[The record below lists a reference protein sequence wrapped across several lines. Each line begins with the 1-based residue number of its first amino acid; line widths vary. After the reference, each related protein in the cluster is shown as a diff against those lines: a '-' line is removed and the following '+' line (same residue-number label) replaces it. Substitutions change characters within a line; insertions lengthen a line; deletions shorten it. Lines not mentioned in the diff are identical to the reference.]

1 MKIKKV
7 IFIIAVSLSIIIPIL
22 FQRSIN
28 AAMDLP
34 NAKQINIVHIGDSY
48 SAGNGAG
55 SYYGGIKY
63 FRSRKNWGEKY
74 VKLLKTTDT
83 KVNYLNIAQ
92 SGNTTNFML
101 NTDYLDDIP
110 ENTDL
115 VMMTIGGNDVNFGD
129 IVKQC
134 FVIGLRDGSTCEKL
148 VNSAKE
154 NLPAAIKGTEE
165 ILKKLEDK
173 LSPNSQIILAGY
185 PLLSL
190 DTDYSLATCS
200 QKIYSLCTKWDS
212 YPVAQDIRALGKL
225 ANYYQ
230 SDLAKEWNNEHDM
243 KLIYVD
249 TISDKFAVHEPNPS
263 IFSRNDVRWINEFF
277 ETMGEIDSS
286 GKTKSKS
293 TGTVEEWYH
302 PNITGH
308 QKIGATVFEKT
319 GVPTVARDITS
330 NSSNI
335 DIVFTIGSLKNNKD
349 YTNIINSINSS
360 IDTLKRK
367 NSSVRYSLI
376 ANTSSGPKVI
386 VEFTTNAEEIKNA
399 VRDLY
404 INPSSGSSMYEAISS
419 GLNLNWRPGVKKMSI
434 IISEENNYTLNG
446 NGGSWQDLAKKSY
459 EIDPVEFYVISSEGE
474 LPQDIKNL
482 ASSTG
487 GDVFESESENFD
499 YSMQNIASIISTK
512 PFAWLEGPFV
522 IKSGDELMLDAS
534 GSYSPGSTIYKY
546 EWDFNGDGVYE
557 ITTSEAEVN
566 YVFEQ
571 DFDGFIGVRV
581 TDYNSNSSVASTKLT
596 VSNDGD
602 STPREI
608 DNCPDIYNYSQ
619 SDYDNDGIGDEC
631 DPTPGYPTEDKPYVY
646 EIIDGKFPEKLR
658 ESDIESS
665 KSENISTS
673 KSQNEFQI
681 SYISQKT
688 STQKQSIFG
697 NSSANI
703 SILTNQNQLNET
715 EANLE
720 KSDTSNNQKSENA
733 KEGLENTK
741 DSAQNTDNKA
751 GIILLSIIIVTI
763 TSVIIFMFKQLKKN

>member
-48 SAGNGAG
+48 LAGNGAG
-55 SYYGGIKY
+55 SYYGDIKY
-63 FRSRKNWGEKY
+63 FRSRENWGEEY

-115 VMMTIGGNDVNFGD
+115 ILMTIGGNDVNFGD

-154 NLPAAIKGTEE
+154 NLPATIKGTEE

-200 QKIYSLCTKWDS
+200 QKIYSLCTEWDS

-225 ANYYQ
+225 ANYHQ

-249 TISDKFAVHEPNPS
+249 TISDKFSGHEPNPS

-404 INPSSGSSMYEAISS
+404 INPSSSSSMYEAISS

-487 GDVFESESENFD
+487 GDVFEGELENFD

-741 DSAQNTDNKA
+741 DSAQNTDNNTE
-751 GIILLSIIIVTI
+751 IILLSIIILTI
-763 TSVIIFMFKQLKKN
+763 ASVIIFIFKKSKKN

>member
-48 SAGNGAG
+48 LAGNGAG
-55 SYYGGIKY
+55 SYYGDIKY
-63 FRSRKNWGEKY
+63 FRSRENWGEEY

-115 VMMTIGGNDVNFGD
+115 VLMTIGGNDVNFGD

-154 NLPAAIKGTEE
+154 NLPATIKGTEE

-200 QKIYSLCTKWDS
+200 QKIYSLCTEWDS

-225 ANYYQ
+225 ANYHQ

-249 TISDKFAVHEPNPS
+249 TISDKFSGHEPNPS

-487 GDVFESESENFD
+487 GDVFEGELENFD

-741 DSAQNTDNKA
+741 DSAQNTDNNTE
-751 GIILLSIIIVTI
+751 IILLSIIILTI
-763 TSVIIFMFKQLKKN
+763 ASVIIFIFKKSKKN

>member
-1 MKIKKV
+1 
-7 IFIIAVSLSIIIPIL
+7 
-22 FQRSIN
+22 
-28 AAMDLP
+28 
-34 NAKQINIVHIGDSY
+34 
-48 SAGNGAG
+48 
-55 SYYGGIKY
+55 
-63 FRSRKNWGEKY
+63 
-74 VKLLKTTDT
+74 
-83 KVNYLNIAQ
+83 
-92 SGNTTNFML
+92 ML

-115 VMMTIGGNDVNFGD
+115 VLMTIGGNDVNFGD

-148 VNSAKE
+148 INSAKE

-200 QKIYSLCTKWDS
+200 QKIYSLCTEWDS

-225 ANYYQ
+225 ANYHQ

-249 TISDKFAVHEPNPS
+249 TISDKFSGHEPNPS

-404 INPSSGSSMYEAISS
+404 INPSSSSSMYEAISS

-487 GDVFESESENFD
+487 GDVFEGESENFD

>member
-55 SYYGGIKY
+55 SYYGDIKY
-63 FRSRKNWGEKY
+63 FRSRENWGEEY

-115 VMMTIGGNDVNFGD
+115 VLMTIGGNDVNFGD

-148 VNSAKE
+148 INSAKE

-200 QKIYSLCTKWDS
+200 QKIYSLCTEWDS

-225 ANYYQ
+225 ANYHQ

-249 TISDKFAVHEPNPS
+249 TISDKFSGHEPNPS

-487 GDVFESESENFD
+487 GDVFEGESENFD

-703 SILTNQNQLNET
+703 SILTNQNQSNET

-741 DSAQNTDNKA
+741 DSAQNTDNNTE
-751 GIILLSIIIVTI
+751 IILLSIIILTI
-763 TSVIIFMFKQLKKN
+763 ASVIIFIFKKSKKN

>member
-115 VMMTIGGNDVNFGD
+115 VLMTIGGNDVNFGD

-200 QKIYSLCTKWDS
+200 QKIYSLCTEWDS

-225 ANYYQ
+225 ANYHQ

-249 TISDKFAVHEPNPS
+249 TISDKFSGHEPNPS

-487 GDVFESESENFD
+487 GDVFEGESENFD

-741 DSAQNTDNKA
+741 DSAQNTDNNTE
-751 GIILLSIIIVTI
+751 IILLSIIILTI
-763 TSVIIFMFKQLKKN
+763 ASVIIFIFKKSKKN

>member
-115 VMMTIGGNDVNFGD
+115 ILMTIGGNDVNFGD

-148 VNSAKE
+148 INSAKE

-200 QKIYSLCTKWDS
+200 QKIYSLCTEWDS

-225 ANYYQ
+225 ANYHQ

-249 TISDKFAVHEPNPS
+249 TISDKFSGHEPNPS

-404 INPSSGSSMYEAISS
+404 INPSSSSSMYEAISS

-487 GDVFESESENFD
+487 GDVFEGESENFD

-741 DSAQNTDNKA
+741 DSAQNTDNNTE
-751 GIILLSIIIVTI
+751 IILLSIIILTI
-763 TSVIIFMFKQLKKN
+763 ASVIIFIFKKSKKN

>member
-55 SYYGGIKY
+55 SYYGDIKY

-115 VMMTIGGNDVNFGD
+115 ILMTIGGNDVNFGD

-148 VNSAKE
+148 INSAKE

-200 QKIYSLCTKWDS
+200 QKIYSLCTEWDS

-225 ANYYQ
+225 ANYHQ

-249 TISDKFAVHEPNPS
+249 TISDKFSGHEPNPS

-487 GDVFESESENFD
+487 GDVFEGESENFD

-741 DSAQNTDNKA
+741 DSAQNTDNNTE
-751 GIILLSIIIVTI
+751 IILLSIIILTI
-763 TSVIIFMFKQLKKN
+763 ASVIIFIFKKSKKN

>member
-1 MKIKKV
+1 M
-7 IFIIAVSLSIIIPIL
+7 
-22 FQRSIN
+22 
-28 AAMDLP
+28 
-34 NAKQINIVHIGDSY
+34 AK
-48 SAGNGAG
+48 A
-55 SYYGGIKY
+55 
-63 FRSRKNWGEKY
+63 
-74 VKLLKTTDT
+74 
-83 KVNYLNIAQ
+83 
-92 SGNTTNFML
+92 
-101 NTDYLDDIP
+101 
-110 ENTDL
+110 
-115 VMMTIGGNDVNFGD
+115 
-129 IVKQC
+129 
-134 FVIGLRDGSTCEKL
+134 
-148 VNSAKE
+148 
-154 NLPAAIKGTEE
+154 
-165 ILKKLEDK
+165 
-173 LSPNSQIILAGY
+173 
-185 PLLSL
+185 
-190 DTDYSLATCS
+190 
-200 QKIYSLCTKWDS
+200 
-212 YPVAQDIRALGKL
+212 
-225 ANYYQ
+225 
-230 SDLAKEWNNEHDM
+230 
-243 KLIYVD
+243 
-249 TISDKFAVHEPNPS
+249 
-263 IFSRNDVRWINEFF
+263 
-277 ETMGEIDSS
+277 
-286 GKTKSKS
+286 
-293 TGTVEEWYH
+293 
-302 PNITGH
+302 
-308 QKIGATVFEKT
+308 
-319 GVPTVARDITS
+319 ITS

-404 INPSSGSSMYEAISS
+404 IDPSSGSSMYEAINS

-434 IISEENNYTLNG
+434 IISEENNYTLNS
-446 NGGSWQDLAKKSY
+446 NGGSWQDLAQKSY
-459 EIDPVEFYVISSEGE
+459 EIDPVEFYVVSSEGE

-487 GDVFESESENFD
+487 GDVFEGDSENFD
-499 YSMQNIASIISTK
+499 YSMQNIANIISTK
-512 PFAWLEGPFV
+512 PSAWLEGPFV
-522 IKSGDELMLDAS
+522 IKSGDELTLDAS

-546 EWDFNGDGVYE
+546 EWDFNGDGAYE
-557 ITTSEAEVN
+557 MTTSEAEVN
-566 YVFEQ
+566 YVFDQ

-681 SYISQKT
+681 SDISQKT
-688 STQKQSIFG
+688 STRKQSIFG

-703 SILTNQNQLNET
+703 SILTNQNQSNET
-715 EANLE
+715 ETNPE

-763 TSVIIFMFKQLKKN
+763 TSVIIFMFKKLKKN

>member
-115 VMMTIGGNDVNFGD
+115 ILMTIGGNDVNFGD

-148 VNSAKE
+148 INSAKE

-200 QKIYSLCTKWDS
+200 QKIYSLCTEWDS

-225 ANYYQ
+225 ANYHQ

-249 TISDKFAVHEPNPS
+249 TISDKFSGHEPNPS

-487 GDVFESESENFD
+487 GDVFEGESENFD

-741 DSAQNTDNKA
+741 DSAQNTDNNTE
-751 GIILLSIIIVTI
+751 IILLSIIILTI
-763 TSVIIFMFKQLKKN
+763 ASVIIFIFKKSKKN

>member
-7 IFIIAVSLSIIIPIL
+7 IFTIVASLSVIIPIL

-28 AAMDLP
+28 AAMELP

-55 SYYGGIKY
+55 SYYGDIKY
-63 FRSRKNWGEKY
+63 FRSRKNWGEEY
-74 VKLLKTTDT
+74 VKLLKTTNT

-173 LSPNSQIILAGY
+173 LSPNSQIILAEY

-212 YPVAQDIRALGKL
+212 YPVTQDIRALGKL
-225 ANYYQ
+225 ANYHQ

-249 TISDKFAVHEPNPS
+249 TISDKFAGHEPNPS

-308 QKIGATVFEKT
+308 QKIGTTVFEKT
-319 GVPTVARDITS
+319 GAPTVAKDITS

-367 NSSVRYSLI
+367 NSSVRYSLV
-376 ANTSSGPKVI
+376 ANTSSGSKVI

-404 INPSSGSSMYEAISS
+404 IDPSSGSSMYEAISS

-446 NGGSWQDLAKKSY
+446 NGGSWQDLAQKSY
-459 EIDPVEFYVISSEGE
+459 EIDPVEFYVVSSEGE

-487 GDVFESESENFD
+487 GDIFEGESENFD
-499 YSMQNIASIISTK
+499 YSMQNIANIISTK

-522 IKSGDELMLDAS
+522 IKSGDELTLDAS
-534 GSYSPGSTIYKY
+534 SSYSPDSTIYKY

-602 STPREI
+602 STPHEI

-631 DPTPGYPTEDKPYVY
+631 DPTPGYPTEDKTYVY

-688 STQKQSIFG
+688 STRKQSIFG

-703 SILTNQNQLNET
+703 SILTNQNQLDET
-715 EANLE
+715 ETNPE
-720 KSDTSNNQKSENA
+720 KSDTSNNQKSENT

-751 GIILLSIIIVTI
+751 EIILLSIIIVTI

>member
-1 MKIKKV
+1 
-7 IFIIAVSLSIIIPIL
+7 
-22 FQRSIN
+22 
-28 AAMDLP
+28 MDLP

-55 SYYGGIKY
+55 AYYGEKGAY
-63 FRSRKNWGEKY
+63 TSRNNWGEEYNK
-74 VKLLKTTDT
+74 VLKKNGVKTTYT
-83 KVNYLNIAQ
+83 NLAF
-92 SGNTTNFML
+92 SGYTTTNIS
-101 NTDYLDDIP
+101 LDNYFKKIP

-115 VMMTIGGNDVNFGD
+115 ILMTIGGNDVNFGD

-249 TISDKFAVHEPNPS
+249 TISDKFAGHEPNPS

-419 GLNLNWRPGVKKMSI
+419 GLNLNWRPGVKKMST

-487 GDVFESESENFD
+487 GDVFEGELENFD

-703 SILTNQNQLNET
+703 SILTNQNQSNET
-715 EANLE
+715 ETDPE

-733 KEGLENTK
+733 KKGLENTK
-741 DSAQNTDNKA
+741 GSAQNTDNNTE
-751 GIILLSIIIVTI
+751 IILLSIIIVTI
-763 TSVIIFMFKQLKKN
+763 TSVIIFIFKKSKKN

>member
-55 SYYGGIKY
+55 SYYGDIKY
-63 FRSRKNWGEKY
+63 FRSRKNWGEEY

-154 NLPAAIKGTEE
+154 KLSSAVKGTEE

-212 YPVAQDIRALGKL
+212 YTVAQDIRALGKL
-225 ANYYQ
+225 ANYHQ
-230 SDLAKEWNNEHDM
+230 SDLAKKWNNEHDM

-249 TISDKFAVHEPNPS
+249 TISDKFAGHEPNPS
-263 IFSRNDVRWINEFF
+263 IFSRNDIRWINEFF
-277 ETMGEIDSS
+277 ETMGEIDNN
-286 GKTKSKS
+286 GRTKSNF
-293 TGTVEEWYH
+293 TGTIAEWYY

-308 QKIGATVFEKT
+308 QKIAATVFEKT
-319 GVPTVARDITS
+319 GVPTVAKAITS

-367 NSSVRYSLI
+367 NSSVRYSLV
-376 ANTSSGPKVI
+376 ANTSSGSKVI

-404 INPSSGSSMYEAISS
+404 IDPSSGSSMYEAINS

-434 IISEENNYTLNG
+434 IISEENNYTLNS
-446 NGGSWQDLAKKSY
+446 NGGSWQDLAQKSY
-459 EIDPVEFYVISSEGE
+459 EIDPVEFYVVSSEGE

-487 GDVFESESENFD
+487 GDVFEGDSENFD
-499 YSMQNIASIISTK
+499 YSMQNIANIISTK
-512 PFAWLEGPFV
+512 PSAWLEGPFV
-522 IKSGDELMLDAS
+522 IKSGDELTLDAS

-546 EWDFNGDGVYE
+546 EWDFNGDGAYE
-557 ITTSEAEVN
+557 MTTSEAEVN
-566 YVFEQ
+566 YVFDQ

-681 SYISQKT
+681 SDISQKT
-688 STQKQSIFG
+688 STRKQSIFG

-703 SILTNQNQLNET
+703 SILTNQNQSNET
-715 EANLE
+715 ETNPE

-763 TSVIIFMFKQLKKN
+763 TSVIIFMFKKLKKN